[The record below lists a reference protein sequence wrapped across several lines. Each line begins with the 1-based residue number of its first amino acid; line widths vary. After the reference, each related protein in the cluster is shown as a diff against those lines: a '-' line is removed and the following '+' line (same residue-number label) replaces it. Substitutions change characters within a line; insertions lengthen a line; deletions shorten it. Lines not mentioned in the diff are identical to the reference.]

1 MAVKCR
7 EKKSMNG
14 EQNGGDI
21 EKSQK
26 KKKNIYIYSIKLKN
40 K

>member
-26 KKKNIYIYSIKLKN
+26 KKYIYIYSIKLKN

>member
-1 MAVKCR
+1 MAVKYR

-26 KKKNIYIYSIKLKN
+26 KKKYIYTALN
-40 K
+40 